1 MAVITDLADAL
12 VAELNAA
19 TFGQPIAA
27 QRHYLPRF
35 DLPEMQTLHVTV
47 VPKGVVLGVGD
58 RARGQG
64 DYSVDVAVQQKIT
77 TGDNAELDALTNLVE
92 EIANHLR
99 GRRLAS
105 YPDAAWLKTEQTVLY
120 AQEHLAELR
129 QFTSVLTVTYRVL
142 R

>member
-1 MAVITDLADAL
+1 MAVITDIADAL
-12 VAELNAA
+12 VAELNTATLSQSVAA
-19 TFGQPIAA
+19 E
-27 QRHYLPRF
+27 RHYLPRF

-47 VPKGVVLGVGD
+47 VPKAVVLALGD
-58 RARGQG
+58 RSRGQA

-77 TGDNAELDALTNLVE
+77 TGNNAELDALTNLVE

-99 GRRLAS
+99 GRRLGTYA
-105 YPDAAWLKTEQTVLY
+105 DAAWIKTEQTVLY

>member
-1 MAVITDLADAL
+1 MAVITDIAEAL
-12 VAELNAA
+12 VAELNAT
-19 TFGQPIAA
+19 TFSQPVAA
-27 QRHYLPRF
+27 QRLYLPRF

-47 VPKGVVLGVGD
+47 VPKGVVLALGD

-64 DYSVDVAVQQKIT
+64 DYSLDVAVQQKIVS
-77 TGDNAELDALTNLVE
+77 GDNAELDGLTNLTE
-92 EIANHLR
+92 EIADRLR
-99 GRRLAS
+99 GRRLAA
-105 YPDAAWLKTEQTVLY
+105 YPDAAWLQTELTVLY